1 MLTRQKTLLF
11 MLRTANRSVQR
22 MELTKWCFLLRH
34 EYASQGGNAFYD
46 FVPYQYGPFSFS
58 LYQEADKLC
67 GNGYL
72 TSTSDNAWGLADFP
86 IPAPPAN
93 VQKDILALLGR
104 FSGRPLD
111 SLADYVYKRFPAF
124 TVNSDRQRL
133 AERVTT
139 DPAVFTAGY
148 EGLSID
154 AFLHLLVERGIERL
168 IDVRR
173 NPIARRFGFHKST
186 LSRLLG
192 HLQIEYVH
200 VPELGIASSLRQNLE
215 TDDDYEQLFNDYE
228 ATTLA
233 EETAAVAH
241 VSELVAERPSVLVC
255 MESSH
260 EYCHRSRLAKCVAE
274 ATSLLFLA
282 LLFNGITENLARVRP

>member
-11 MLRTANRSVQR
+11 MLRTVNRSVQR
-22 MELTKWCFLLRH
+22 TELTKWCFILRN
-34 EYASQGGNAFYD
+34 EYASRGGNAFYD
-46 FVPYQYGPFSFS
+46 FVPYRYGPFSFS
-58 LYQEADKLC
+58 LYQEVDKLHD
-67 GNGYL
+67 NGYL
-72 TSTSDNAWGLADFP
+72 TQRSESAWGLADLP
-86 IPAPPAN
+86 IPAPPAD
-93 VQKDILALLGR
+93 VQEDILALLER
-104 FSGRPLD
+104 FSRKPLD
-111 SLADYVYKRFPAF
+111 SLVDYVYERFPAF

-133 AERVTT
+133 ARRATT

-154 AFLHLLVERGIERL
+154 AFLHLLIECGIERL

-192 HLQIEYVH
+192 HVQIEYVH
-200 VPELGIASSLRQNLE
+200 VPELGIASSLRQNLK
-215 TDDDYEQLFNDYE
+215 TDQDYEQLFDDYE
-228 ATTLA
+228 STTLA
-233 EETAAVAH
+233 EERAAIAY

-260 EYCHRSRLAKCVAE
+260 EYCHRSRLANCVAE
-274 ATSLLFLA
+274 ATSLPLA
-282 LLFNGITENLARVRP
+282 HL